1 MTNTAHFY
9 IVCPC
14 NCGRALPIEY
24 SPFANDIPEFGNK
37 IWQHLVHERGLEGA
51 IQYLHEKAE
60 VEIPDRSF
68 LD

>member
-1 MTNTAHFY
+1 MTNEADFY
-9 IVCPC
+9 IICPC

-51 IQYLHEKAE
+51 IQYLHEKVD
-60 VEIPDRSF
+60 VETPDHSS